1 MVNLT
6 HSLVGLML
14 ARAGLEK
21 TTPRGTAMMVLA
33 ANAPDADAFVWFTGT
48 LRYIEYHRTYTHCL
62 TFLPL
67 VALLPMLLV
76 RAKFSWRSYLAS
88 MIGVLSHLLLDWT
101 NSYGIPL
108 ALPFSTHRY
117 RLDIN
122 NIIDVWILA
131 ILLLAIVAP
140 ALSRLVS
147 TEIGERK
154 TTAPRRTWAWVALA
168 GVLLFEGF
176 RGVTHARALE
186 VMAARLY
193 QGAPP
198 QRVTALPNAFNPFT
212 WRGIVEGANF
222 AIILPVNLRAE
233 FDPSAGRLYRA
244 ATPVPGMEAAL
255 RTHPFQVFS
264 RWSQVPFWRVT
275 PVGDNLRLDL
285 IDLRFGSPDN
295 PGFAGVSALVDRMG
309 NVLRSG
315 FGF

>member
-1 MVNLT
+1 MDNLT

-48 LRYIEYHRTYTHCL
+48 LRYIEYHRTYTHTL

-67 VALLPMLLV
+67 VALLPMLIV
-76 RAKFSWRSYLAS
+76 RAKFSLRSYFAAI
-88 MIGVLSHLLLDWT
+88 IGVLSHLLLDWT

-108 ALPFSTHRY
+108 ALPFSNHRF

-140 ALSRLVS
+140 ALTRLVNA
-147 TEIGERK
+147 EIGQR
-154 TTAPRRTWAWVALA
+154 TSAPRRTWAWVALA
-168 GVLLFEGF
+168 AVLAFEGF
-176 RGVTHARALE
+176 RVVTHARAVE
-186 VMAARLY
+186 IMSARLY
-193 QGAPP
+193 EGAPP
-198 QRVTALPNAFNPFT
+198 RRVTALPNSFNPFT
-212 WRGIVEGANF
+212 WRGVVEGANF

-233 FDPSAGRLYRA
+233 YDPTAGRLYRSPA
-244 ATPVPGMEAAL
+244 EVPGMAAAM
-255 RTHPFQVFS
+255 RTRPFQVFS

-275 PVGDNLRLDL
+275 PVGDDLRLDL
-285 IDLRFGSPDN
+285 IDLRFGTPDS
-295 PGFAGVSALVDRMG
+295 PGFAGVSALIDRSG

-315 FGF
+315 FGI

>member
-1 MVNLT
+1 MDNLT

-14 ARAGLEK
+14 ARTGLDK

-67 VALLPMLLV
+67 VALLPMLLA
-76 RAKFSWRSYLAS
+76 RAKFSFRSYLAA

-108 ALPFSTHRY
+108 ALPFSTHRF

-131 ILLLAIVAP
+131 ILLLAIAAP

-147 TEIGERK
+147 SEIGERK
-154 TTAPRRTWAWVALA
+154 NTAPRRTWAWAALA
-168 GVLLFEGF
+168 GVLIFEGF
-176 RGVTHARALE
+176 RVITHARAVE
-186 VMAARLY
+186 VMSARLY
-193 QGAPP
+193 EGAPP
-198 QRVTALPNAFNPFT
+198 KRVTALPNALNPLT

-222 AIILPVNLRAE
+222 AIILPVNLRE
-233 FDPSAGRLYRA
+233 EYDPGAGRLYRA

-255 RTHPFQVFS
+255 RTHPFQVFT
-264 RWSQVPFWRVT
+264 RWAQVPFWRVT
-275 PVGDNLRLDL
+275 PVGDDLRLDL
-285 IDLRFGSPDN
+285 IDLRFGTPDN

>member
-1 MVNLT
+1 
-6 HSLVGLML
+6 ML
-14 ARAGLEK
+14 ARVGLEK

-48 LRYIEYHRTYTHCL
+48 MRYIEYHRTYTHTL

-67 VALLPMLLV
+67 VALLPMLIV
-76 RAKFSWRSYLAS
+76 RAKFSLRSYLAA

-108 ALPFSTHRY
+108 AMPFSNHRF

-131 ILLLAIVAP
+131 ILLLAIAAT
-140 ALSRLVS
+140 ALSRLVGG
-147 TEIGERK
+147 EIGERK
-154 TTAPRRTWAWVALA
+154 STAPRRTWAWVALA
-168 GVLLFEGF
+168 GVLIFEGF
-176 RGVTHARALE
+176 RVVTHARAVE
-186 VMAARLY
+186 VMSARLY
-193 QGAPP
+193 EGAPP
-198 QRVTALPNAFNPFT
+198 KRVTALPNALNPFT

-222 AIILPVNLRAE
+222 AIILPVDLQTAY
-233 FDPSAGRLYRA
+233 DPTAGRLYREPA
-244 ATPVPGMEAAL
+244 SVPGMEAAL
-255 RTHPFQVFS
+255 RTHPFQVFA

-275 PVGDNLRLDL
+275 PVGDDLRLDL
-285 IDLRFGSPDN
+285 VDLRFGNPDR